1 MRKSYKNE
9 IERGRVGGTK
19 RERERECKISQM
31 IKEGNVSFVRIKF
44 SFNFFLPEAFHS
56 FVAEAEVWIWMNLM
70 KKEKE
75 WRN

>member
-1 MRKSYKNE
+1 MAE
-9 IERGRVGGTK
+9 Q

-44 SFNFFLPEAFHS
+44 SFNFFLPEAFLS

-75 WRN
+75 WRNWLQMRARTIKTAN

>member
-1 MRKSYKNE
+1 MRESYKNE

-19 RERERECKISQM
+19 RERECKISQM

>member
-1 MRKSYKNE
+1 MKSKE
-9 IERGRVGGTK
+9 EELAEQ

-44 SFNFFLPEAFHS
+44 SFNFFLPKAFHS
-56 FVAEAEVWIWMNLM
+56 FVAEAEVWIWMNLT

-75 WRN
+75 RKNGGTDFK